1 MSDSPRQRLIGWLA
15 AGLLGLTLTAPAL
28 AQQSEPIEVEADRLE
43 LDDRAGTAVYSGA
56 VEIRQGN
63 LQLTGARVEIQRNDA
78 GEVSRLTATGERA
91 YLEQT
96 PADGERIQGW
106 GRTIV
111 YHAAERRVELID
123 RAELHRGA
131 DTFNGAY
138 VEYLIDRRL
147 VEARADAEGTERQRV
162 RMTLTPE
169 QQ

>member
-1 MSDSPRQRLIGWLA
+1 MSYPSRQQLIGWLA
-15 AGLLGLTLTAPAL
+15 AGLLALATPAL
-28 AQQSEPIEVEADRLE
+28 AQQGQPIEVEADRLE
-43 LDDRAGTAVYSGA
+43 LDEGAGTAVYSGE
-56 VEIRQGN
+56 VEIRQGD
-63 LQLTGARVEIQRNDA
+63 LRLTGARVTIQRNAA

-91 YLEQT
+91 YLEQR
-96 PADGERIQGW
+96 PAEGDLIQGW

-111 YHAAERRVELID
+111 YHTAERRVELID

-138 VEYLIDRRL
+138 VEYRIDRRL
-147 VEARADAEGTERQRV
+147 VEARADAEGTDRQRV